1 VYSSQLEGTIGA
13 ATASLDSM
21 PTRGLAMALSL
32 ILPLLGQN
40 PTIRAT
46 APLVVLSASVTD
58 RAGKSIDGLTSMDF
72 VLLDEATQKPVNVD
86 VVDFGLPPIAL
97 VVLVQ
102 TSARSL
108 SAFAKIRKVGA
119 MIPEAVIGANG
130 EAAVIAFD
138 DEIRVL
144 QDFTRSP
151 DAVSDAFQNLKPR
164 DSSGARTIDAVEK
177 ALVMLSGRAG
187 PRRSSILI
195 IGESRDRGSK
205 SKPADLVLS
214 LQRSGATVYSMRYS
228 AYLMPST
235 TKPEDYE
242 PGGGGYLDGIKEL
255 ARLGKENTMDMLT
268 RTTGGLD
275 LRFETK
281 SKLEKDLMRL
291 ARDIH
296 NRYLVSFVPDLDK
309 TQRFHRLT
317 LKVKDRPNAV
327 VLTRPGYWSLTD

>member
-1 VYSSQLEGTIGA
+1 MGGNCILH
-13 ATASLDSM
+13 SM
-21 PTRGLAMALSL
+21 ATRGLAMALSFA
-32 ILPLLGQN
+32 LPLLGQN

-72 VLLDEATQKPVNVD
+72 VLLDDSTQKPVNVD

-108 SAFAKIRKVGA
+108 SALAKIRKIGA

-138 DEIRVL
+138 DEVTIL

-164 DSSGARTIDAVEK
+164 DSSGARTIDAVER
-177 ALVMLSGRAG
+177 ALAMLSGRPG
-187 PRRSSILI
+187 PRRPAILI

-214 LQRSGATVYSMRYS
+214 LQRSGVTIYSMRYS
-228 AYLMPST
+228 AYLTPFT
-235 TKPEDYE
+235 TRPEDYE
-242 PGGGGYLDGIKEL
+242 PTGGGYLDGIKDL

-275 LRFETK
+275 LSFETK

-291 ARDIH
+291 AGDIH
-296 NRYLVSFVPDLDK
+296 NRYLVSFVPDVDK
-309 TQRFHRLT
+309 MQRFHRIT
-317 LKVKDRPNAV
+317 LQVKNRADAV
-327 VLTRPGYWSLTD
+327 VLTRPGYWSLTE